1 MMVGEM
7 ARKKALLRFRYAFN
21 KLPEN
26 LKSIAVFAATL
37 GVFFLVGSHT
47 GFSWQGIILGCLAG
61 YGCTY
66 LFRPLRRNL
75 KV

>member
-26 LKSIAVFAATL
+26 LKSIAVFVAAL
-37 GVFFLVGSHT
+37 GVFFLVGLYT
-47 GFSWQGIILGCLAG
+47 EFSWPGIILGCLAG
-61 YGCTY
+61 YSCTY
-66 LFRPLRRNL
+66 LVRPLRRNH